1 MKSLILHFLCV
12 FSDLFNADP
21 DLKAAKSISA
31 KVLNTYPELEGRG
44 VGKEEDWIYVQF
56 QTKKEID
63 VQAAKKLTESVVFF
77 ISKLSSETKKT
88 VKGCL
93 IYKDANDGDF
103 YQIPLDPKGIEAVK
117 L

>member
-63 VQAAKKLTESVVFF
+63 VQAAKKLTESVVLFPN
-77 ISKLSSETKKT
+77 SLARQKKR
-88 VKGCL
+88 
-93 IYKDANDGDF
+93 
-103 YQIPLDPKGIEAVK
+103 
-117 L
+117 